1 MSLPRDA
8 WDLCK
13 PEPIICQAVAE
24 NLIGSVTSLTMADRV
39 IIGHQS
45 RTAGSV
51 YPTTSPGNPELP
63 DKLPQRPGS
72 MHGFSDGLAA

>member
-24 NLIGSVTSLTMADRV
+24 DLIGSVTSLMMADRV
-39 IIGHQS
+39 S
-45 RTAGSV
+45 
-51 YPTTSPGNPELP
+51 
-63 DKLPQRPGS
+63 
-72 MHGFSDGLAA
+72 